1 MIEINLLNKK
11 KGIELPVVL
20 GIDLNQINWK
30 FLFVAYMLTYTPGW
44 FLKPEFDKE
53 IQVVEAEIQILQKSL
68 RKIKKD
74 IGKNTNVEEQLVAF
88 NRQVQK
94 LKRRSSQVEEII
106 QDKTNP
112 RKLLE
117 RIARDI
123 PTDMWFKDLVIT
135 STRTIEINGASESYK
150 SIGDFIISANDS
162 QFFGKSLILT
172 GSNTQT
178 EKMPDGS
185 ERRVEQF
192 NIKGN
197 IRAYEP
203 FGGNR

>member
-74 IGKNTNVEEQLVAF
+74 IGKNTNVEEQLEAF

>member
-20 GIDLNQINWK
+20 GIDLNQVNWK
-30 FLFVAYMLTYTPGW
+30 LMAVAYALTYTPDW
-44 FLKPEFDKE
+44 FMKPEFDKE
-53 IQVVEAEIQILQKSL
+53 KQVVEAEIKVLQNSL
-68 RKIKKD
+68 KKLKQD
-74 IGKNTNVEEQLVAF
+74 LGNNSNVEEQLEAF

-94 LKRRSSQVEEII
+94 LKRRSSQVEKIL
-106 QDKTNP
+106 QDKSNP
-112 RKLLE
+112 RKVLE

-123 PTDMWFKDLVIT
+123 PADMWFKDVLIT
-135 STRTIEINGASESYK
+135 ETSTIEINGASESYK
-150 SIGDFIISANDS
+150 SIGDFIISSNDS

-172 GSNTQT
+172 GSNTVT

-197 IRAYEP
+197 ISAYEP

>member
-20 GIDLNQINWK
+20 GIDLNQVNWK
-30 FLFVAYMLTYTPGW
+30 MLAVAYALTYCPDW

-53 IQVVEAEIQILQKSL
+53 IQVVDSEIQVLQKSL
-68 RKIKKD
+68 RKIKID
-74 IGKNTNVEEQLVAF
+74 LGKNTNVEEQLNAF

-94 LKRRSSQVEEII
+94 LKSRSSQVEKII

-117 RIARDI
+117 RLARDI
-123 PTDMWFKDLVIT
+123 PSDMWFKDIVIT

-162 QFFGKSLILT
+162 QFFNKSLILT

-178 EKMPDGS
+178 EKLPDGS

-197 IRAYEP
+197 VTAYDP

>member
-20 GIDLNQINWK
+20 GIDLNQVNWK
-30 FLFVAYMLTYTPGW
+30 LLAVAYALTYTPDW
-44 FLKPEFDKE
+44 FMKPEFEKE
-53 IQVVEAEIQILQKSL
+53 KQVVEAEIKILQDSL
-68 RKIKKD
+68 KKLKQD
-74 IGKNTNVEEQLVAF
+74 LGKNTNVEEQLEAF

-94 LKRRSSQVEEII
+94 LKRRSSQVEKIL
-106 QDKTNP
+106 QDKSNP
-112 RKLLE
+112 RKVLE
-117 RIARDI
+117 RVARDI
-123 PTDMWFKDLVIT
+123 PADMWFKDVLI
-135 STRTIEINGASESYK
+135 SETRTIEINGASESYK

-172 GSNTQT
+172 GSSTVT

-197 IRAYEP
+197 ISAYEP

>member
-20 GIDLNQINWK
+20 GIDLNQVNWK
-30 FLFVAYMLTYTPGW
+30 LLIIAYVITYTPGW
-44 FLKPEFDKE
+44 FLTPEFEKE
-53 IQVVEAEIQILQKSL
+53 IQVIDAEIKVLQKKL
-68 RKIKKD
+68 KKAKKEV
-74 IGKNTNVEEQLVAF
+74 GKNTNIEEQLLAF
-88 NRQVQK
+88 NRQIQK
-94 LKRRSSQVEEII
+94 LKKRSSQVEKII
-106 QDKTNP
+106 QEKTNP

-123 PTDMWFKDLVIT
+123 PSDMWIEDIIIT
-135 STRTIEINGASESYK
+135 RQNTVEINGASESYK
-150 SIGDFIISANDS
+150 SIGDFIISANES

-172 GSNTQT
+172 SSNTKT
-178 EKMPDGS
+178 EEMPNGI
-185 ERRVEQF
+185 ERRVEKF

>member
-20 GIDLNQINWK
+20 GIDLNQVNWK
-30 FLFVAYMLTYTPGW
+30 LLAVAYALTYTPDW
-44 FLKPEFDKE
+44 FMKPEFDKE
-53 IQVVEAEIQILQKSL
+53 KQVVEAEIKVLQNSL
-68 RKIKKD
+68 KKLKQD
-74 IGKNTNVEEQLVAF
+74 LGKNSNVEEQLEAF

-94 LKRRSSQVEEII
+94 LKRRSSQVEKIL
-106 QDKTNP
+106 QDKSNP
-112 RKLLE
+112 RKVLE

-123 PTDMWFKDLVIT
+123 PADMWFKDVLIT
-135 STRTIEINGASESYK
+135 ETSTIEINGASESYK

-172 GSNTQT
+172 GSNTVS

-197 IRAYEP
+197 ISAYEP

>member
-11 KGIELPVVL
+11 KGIELPVVM

-53 IQVVEAEIQILQKSL
+53 IQVVDSEIQILQKSL
-68 RKIKKD
+68 KKIKKD
-74 IGKNTNVEEQLVAF
+74 IGKNTNVEGQLEAF

-123 PTDMWFKDLVIT
+123 PTDMWFSDLVIS

>member
-20 GIDLNQINWK
+20 GIDLNQVNWK
-30 FLFVAYMLTYTPGW
+30 LLIIAYVLTYTPGW
-44 FLKPEFDKE
+44 FLTPEFEKKIQLIDTE
-53 IQVVEAEIQILQKSL
+53 IKVLQKKL
-68 RKIKKD
+68 KKAKKEA
-74 IGKNTNVEEQLVAF
+74 GKNTNVEEQLLAF
-88 NRQVQK
+88 NRQIQK
-94 LKRRSSQVEEII
+94 LKKRSSQVEKII
-106 QDKTNP
+106 QEKTNP

-117 RIARDI
+117 RIARDV
-123 PTDMWFKDLVIT
+123 PSDMWFEDIIISSQNTV
-135 STRTIEINGASESYK
+135 EINGASESYK
-150 SIGDFIISANDS
+150 SIGDFIISANES

-172 GSNTQT
+172 SSNTKT
-178 EKMPDGS
+178 ENMPNGI
-185 ERRVEQF
+185 ERRVEKF

>member
-20 GIDLNQINWK
+20 GIDLNQVNWK
-30 FLFVAYMLTYTPGW
+30 FLAVAYAITYTPDW
-44 FLKPEFDKE
+44 FMKPEFVKETEVVDQE
-53 IQVVEAEIQILQKSL
+53 IQVLQKSL
-68 RKIKKD
+68 RKYKAD
-74 IGKNTNVEEQLVAF
+74 LGKNSNVEEQLEAF

-94 LKRRSSQVEEII
+94 LKRRSSQVEKII

-117 RIARDI
+117 RVARDI
-123 PTDMWFKDLVIT
+123 PADMWFKDLIIT
-135 STRTIEINGASESYK
+135 STKTIEINGASESYK

-172 GSNTQT
+172 GSNTVT

-197 IRAYEP
+197 VRAYEP

>member
-11 KGIELPVVL
+11 KGIELPVVM

-53 IQVVEAEIQILQKSL
+53 IQVVDSEIQILQKSL
-68 RKIKKD
+68 KKIKKD
-74 IGKNTNVEEQLVAF
+74 IGKNTNVEGQLEAF

-123 PTDMWFKDLVIT
+123 PTDMWFSDLVIS

-178 EKMPDGS
+178 EEMPDGS